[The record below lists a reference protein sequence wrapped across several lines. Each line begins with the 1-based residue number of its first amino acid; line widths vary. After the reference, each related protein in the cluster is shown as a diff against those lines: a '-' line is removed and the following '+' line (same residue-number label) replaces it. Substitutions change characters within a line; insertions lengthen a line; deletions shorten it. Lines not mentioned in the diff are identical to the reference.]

1 MSNWLT
7 WHAWSTASAHS
18 LVLTHTICER
28 SVLAQSMWQ
37 YKPFLSLIWE
47 QDLALK
53 AEFGQGGLEKAAVK
67 TACHIWIII
76 PCPSYL
82 SWIYPS
88 RLRCLYGGCW
98 NGMGSNSHFIACWR
112 NWGMFFSSEFGQGCR
127 WTEHDSL
134 FNLEFLGVPKSR
146 SMLYVLSERLL
157 IEEWILHSLE
167 AGLENNWKMQDHFMW
182 A

>member
-1 MSNWLT
+1 MGLLESAWLQVLLLIFHCVCQIVT
-7 WHAWSTASAHS
+7 WLRTKREDRLITEIASMAHFKPKCPIDWHGMHEVLPLLIPWFLPTQSVKEVSWHKACGSTNRFCPYS
-18 LVLTHTICER
+18 
-28 SVLAQSMWQ
+28 
-37 YKPFLSLIWE
+37 YWE

-67 TACHIWIII
+67 TACHIWITI

-112 NWGMFFSSEFGQGCR
+112 NWGMFFSSEFVQGCR
-127 WTEHDSL
+127 WTEHDS
-134 FNLEFLGVPKSR
+134 
-146 SMLYVLSERLL
+146 
-157 IEEWILHSLE
+157 
-167 AGLENNWKMQDHFMW
+167 
-182 A
+182 